1 MNVDCSVLSGKEY
14 YVIKVLEL
22 LLYLDALS
30 ISDSVEERPYFYK
43 SQIEKIKAARDLITE
58 DLRRHYTTEKLAK
71 RVSDRMRIRQYP
83 KRCGSS
89 PIPPACRSWRG
100 SASMRKY

>member
-1 MNVDCSVLSGKEY
+1 MDCSVLSGKEY

-43 SQIEKIKAARDLITE
+43 SQILHQRRGALQRLGTLGVTENPGHPGAWAAVDDDRLSHRRVDGGGTEYAVLTE
-58 DLRRHYTTEKLAK
+58 DA
-71 RVSDRMRIRQYP
+71 I
-83 KRCGSS
+83 
-89 PIPPACRSWRG
+89 
-100 SASMRKY
+100 